1 LKAKYLIHWLM
12 KWLLISCGFDANSRE
27 IIFSAERLGKLY
39 GGCACGE
46 QTPSGCASLEL
57 YEGDPQVCFSWD
69 VHKILNYLLH
79 LLACESMR
87 VFITCRSRIG
97 GASL

>member
-12 KWLLISCGFDANSRE
+12 KLLLISCGFDANSRE

-39 GGCACGE
+39 GGCAC
-46 QTPSGCASLEL
+46 ASLEL
-57 YEGDPQVCFSWD
+57 YKGDPQVCFSWD

>member
-1 LKAKYLIHWLM
+1 MHGDWGNCMVAVLVENKH
-12 KWLLISCGFDANSRE
+12 
-27 IIFSAERLGKLY
+27 
-39 GGCACGE
+39 
-46 QTPSGCASLEL
+46 PSGCASLEL

-69 VHKILNYLLH
+69 VHKIRNYLLH

-97 GASL
+97 GASF